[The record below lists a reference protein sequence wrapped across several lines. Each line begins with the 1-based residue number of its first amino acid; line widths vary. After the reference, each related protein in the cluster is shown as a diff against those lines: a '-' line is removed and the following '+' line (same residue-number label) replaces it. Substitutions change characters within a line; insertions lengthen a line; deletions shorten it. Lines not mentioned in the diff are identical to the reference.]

1 MGEEGAAGDG
11 GGEEQGGGQAA
22 LDGKILLNDEVKF
35 HQYNADVF
43 WSCQDKRKKFS
54 QEIESLGPLT
64 GLGFFNIEKSTLT
77 SMVSTALTY
86 IIILVQFKMST
97 I

>member
-1 MGEEGAAGDG
+1 MGEEGAAGDE

-43 WSCQDKRKKFS
+43 WSCQDKRRKIFLS
-54 QEIESLGPLT
+54 G
-64 GLGFFNIEKSTLT
+64 N
-77 SMVSTALTY
+77 
-86 IIILVQFKMST
+86 
-97 I
+97 

>member
-35 HQYNADVF
+35 HQYNTMLLFFGRVKT
-43 WSCQDKRKKFS
+43 SE
-54 QEIESLGPLT
+54 EI
-64 GLGFFNIEKSTLT
+64 FFLRRLR
-77 SMVSTALTY
+77 ALD
-86 IIILVQFKMST
+86 L
-97 I
+97 